1 MPAIDIVLETMS
13 VGPEEIDD
21 SVDLTPGGMFHHIA
35 VYWGDVFSLRNVST
49 RQCFVRPGT
58 VVQLHAVTA
67 SVSGLSTA
75 ATDPCR
81 R

>member
-35 VYWGDVFSLRNVST
+35 VYWGDVFSLRNGYTFSSLCARNT
-49 RQCFVRPGT
+49 Q
-58 VVQLHAVTA
+58 H
-67 SVSGLSTA
+67 
-75 ATDPCR
+75 
-81 R
+81 